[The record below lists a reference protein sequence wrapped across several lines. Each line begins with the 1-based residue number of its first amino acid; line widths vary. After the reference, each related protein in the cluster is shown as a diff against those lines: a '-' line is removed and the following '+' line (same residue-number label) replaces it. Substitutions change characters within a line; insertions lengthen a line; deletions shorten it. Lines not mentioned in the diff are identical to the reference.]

1 MLFLPADR
9 VEMASQVCEPA
20 DGGYLRDVVA
30 VIGTDAAKN
39 TGLHAQGATFVLPVR
54 VTVS

>member
-39 TGLHAQGATFVLPVR
+39 TGLYAQRATLLLAAR